1 MTRPSPR
8 LMTTICKP
16 HIVRGAIQVSLVVG
30 TALNLLNQGA
40 SWHRGDGISVFQLVV
55 NYAVPYLVA
64 SYSAARNENLRTTQ
78 SDDSQAAKRPPREPL

>member
-1 MTRPSPR
+1 MARTSPR
-8 LMTTICKP
+8 LIDVVFKP

-40 SWHRGDGISVFQLVV
+40 DWYRGEGISLFQLLV

-64 SYSAARNENLRTTQ
+64 SYSAARNDILR
-78 SDDSQAAKRPPREPL
+78 SRAADDG